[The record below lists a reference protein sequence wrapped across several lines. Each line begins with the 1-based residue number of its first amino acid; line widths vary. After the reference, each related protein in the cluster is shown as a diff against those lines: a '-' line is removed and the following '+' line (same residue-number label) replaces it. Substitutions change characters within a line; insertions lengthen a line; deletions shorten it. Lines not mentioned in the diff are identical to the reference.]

1 MLAALGISR
10 QAYHQ
15 QRQRQQR
22 RAAREALALEIVRQI
37 RQHHPRMGT
46 RKLHHLLK
54 ERHCA
59 IGRDRLFRLL
69 SEHELLIQPKRSYRR
84 TTYAGLYRWPNLLPA
99 LRLER
104 VGQLWVADITLPRHR
119 RRLRLL
125 GAGDRRLFALHRG
138 LRSVCESG
146 PGRRPARP
154 RRWRLTTR
162 SIRGK
167 A

>member
-1 MLAALGISR
+1 MKHAMDNPLRQHYAISQQQLLAALGISR

-59 IGRDRLFRLL
+59 IGREVALENHQPACRLESTVNGQDDVLAGRFGGRGRLF
-69 SEHELLIQPKRSYRR
+69 SN
-84 TTYAGLYRWPNLLPA
+84 GLA
-99 LRLER
+99 
-104 VGQLWVADITLPRHR
+104 
-119 RRLRLL
+119 
-125 GAGDRRLFALHRG
+125 
-138 LRSVCESG
+138 
-146 PGRRPARP
+146 
-154 RRWRLTTR
+154 
-162 SIRGK
+162 
-167 A
+167 